1 MITKFA
7 LFEDRFSDTMK
18 ILGTSSLADILKD
31 QKQKEFQIDREFQKY
46 ISINKKIRF
55 HVIWNQSEA
64 HDIYQRILNRK
75 ISVKS
80 ITELNNKIKEILTK
94 IPELVE
100 NQEIFVTG
108 KYGLILTESNFC
120 VIIFIDMKKYLNKD
134 YEIEIKT
141 ILPMTAIK
149 GVIREIKLDL

>member
-1 MITKFA
+1 MVTA
-7 LFEDRFSDTMK
+7 
-18 ILGTSSLADILKD
+18 SSPA
-31 QKQKEFQIDREFQKY
+31 
-46 ISINKKIRF
+46 
-55 HVIWNQSEA
+55 A
-64 HDIYQRILNRK
+64 
-75 ISVKS
+75 
-80 ITELNNKIKEILTK
+80 LNNKIKEILTK